1 MVMKK
6 IVKRELGLDP
16 EIWFE
21 RKRTEGRVTR
31 TEVEELNDKLN
42 NSRLEIKRNFCSVR
56 AAASWNTVLAE
67 FKQTV
72 TNKNTQG

>member
-1 MVMKK
+1 MVMKT

-42 NSRLEIKRNFCSVR
+42 NSRLELKRN
-56 AAASWNTVLAE
+56 L
-67 FKQTV
+67 
-72 TNKNTQG
+72 